1 MKCRHFK
8 ATFLTDEAAA
18 NLQLPPRKYSLPNVS
33 HRLTGQ
39 YSMAEIFELMI
50 NTQSLTTKQFILND
64 QRASFFAGQVYY
76 SMELQDKIEITPE
89 DSA

>member
-1 MKCRHFK
+1 MVHIDY
-8 ATFLTDEAAA
+8 A
-18 NLQLPPRKYSLPNVS
+18 
-33 HRLTGQ
+33 GQ